1 MMVLYSSLLQLHIL
15 CNSRTSD
22 NQMQSYYCYLDNQT
36 LNTYMAFG
44 LSMTSQPLFQN
55 TFILR
60 RPGVSIFAAIVKI
73 VIIFVRKPLQA
84 QIKLK

>member
-1 MMVLYSSLLQLHIL
+1 
-15 CNSRTSD
+15 
-22 NQMQSYYCYLDNQT
+22 
-36 LNTYMAFG
+36 MAFG

-73 VIIFVRKPLQA
+73 VTIFIRKPLQA

>member
-1 MMVLYSSLLQLHIL
+1 
-15 CNSRTSD
+15 
-22 NQMQSYYCYLDNQT
+22 MQSYYSYLDNQT
-36 LNTYMAFG
+36 LDIYMSFG
-44 LSMTSQPLFQN
+44 LPMTSQTLFQN

-73 VIIFVRKPLQA
+73 VTIFLRKPLQA